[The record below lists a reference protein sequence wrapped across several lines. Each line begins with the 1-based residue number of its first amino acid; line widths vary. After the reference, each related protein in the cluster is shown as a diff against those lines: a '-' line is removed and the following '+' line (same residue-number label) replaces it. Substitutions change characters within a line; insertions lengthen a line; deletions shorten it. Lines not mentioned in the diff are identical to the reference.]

1 IEKILKRQPDTLQV
15 RQLRELGYEIME
27 SDSGLS
33 KHLLTEALKKS
44 LLLKDSDA
52 ITNSYRILGIWHNS
66 FNYKDKALELYRASL
81 TSATGNRH
89 LYLVAGAYFNIG
101 NIKYSKGE
109 YDSCI
114 IYYLKTNEI
123 FEDPNIYK
131 DKTITKRILDKKKSD
146 LYYNMSAVFNTLKN
160 LQKADEYIDKAIAL
174 AESYDNTI
182 MVANYMQLKADN
194 FYENGQTERALRIR
208 LEYLP

>member
-1 IEKILKRQPDTLQV
+1 MRLKPLFVLSLLLLLFVKAKSQQHDKDSLQMVIEKILKRQPDTLQA

-33 KHLLTEALKKS
+33 KQLLTEALKKS
-44 LLLKDSDA
+44 LLLKDPDA

-81 TSATGNRH
+81 ASATGNRH

-101 NIKYSKGE
+101 NVKYSKGE

-114 IYYLKTNEI
+114 IYYLK
-123 FEDPNIYK
+123 
-131 DKTITKRILDKKKSD
+131 
-146 LYYNMSAVFNTLKN
+146 
-160 LQKADEYIDKAIAL
+160 
-174 AESYDNTI
+174 
-182 MVANYMQLKADN
+182 
-194 FYENGQTERALRIR
+194 
-208 LEYLP
+208 